1 MISQQQKEKYFP
13 EQYEFVK
20 GRRQQLENTLNELL
34 CDYKGGSFLE
44 IGLGPKVRIERAKLM
59 QDMSISY
66 TGLDFDEICKNHAS
80 VLADQGITDLEFIGN
95 RVGSYLYNLI
105 RLRRKGRMFDVIY
118 LDGHHTLYI
127 DFAAAFACVPLLKP
141 NGVIAFDDVRWSL
154 GAKEKNLKD
163 SEFYKDLYDF
173 DLYEQ
178 DEKDE
183 CHIEVIIKEYLIPVF
198 GLEICE
204 KYSMPNWIA
213 LRSGH
218 IG

>member
-118 LDGHHTLYI
+118 LDGHHTKYI
-127 DFAAAFACVPLLKP
+127 DFAAAFAFPLKP
-141 NGVIAFDDVRWSL
+141 NGVIADDEKES
-154 GAKEKNLKD
+154 GAKEKFERE
-163 SEFYKDLYDF
+163 EFYKDLYDF
-173 DLYEQ
+173 DLMS
-178 DEKDE
+178 KMKRMN
-183 CHIEVIIKEYLIPVF
+183 VILKLSLKNILFPCL
-198 GLEICE
+198 LEICE

>member
-118 LDGHHTLYI
+118 LDGHHTMYR
-127 DFAAAFACVPLLKP
+127 FCC
-141 NGVIAFDDVRWSL
+141 GVCLRSPSKAQWSYRFRRRAL
-154 GAKEKNLKD
+154 ESGREEKNLKD